1 MRLAALVIAG
11 AVLGAALG
19 RTGVIGDVVARLSG
33 SRVVR
38 VRD

>member
-1 MRLAALVIAG
+1 MRLAALVVAG
-11 AVLGAALG
+11 AVLGTVLV
-19 RTGVIGDVVARLSG
+19 RTGVIGDAVARLTG